1 MCPRSV
7 VGPIAGSGQIGGGR
21 LGTPGRWPHN
31 LSRRTVATGAI
42 LDQFRPDLQGNSPF
56 IVGVSGH
63 RDLDPA
69 ELPRLKDAVAAFIT
83 QLKSY
88 LPDTEV
94 HMVVGMA
101 PGADLLVVETAL
113 DLNVQIE
120 AVLPMSLDQYAAD
133 FQPHTLQHLKELLR
147 HPRVHC
153 VELRADAQESR
164 DAAPLSSVDA
174 RNAMYANL
182 TDTLIR
188 RSSLLLALW
197 DGRPSNLSGGTA
209 DTVLRY
215 LGVQIDASQDADA
228 LGFVSEVEELDPRT
242 RLVYWAPTARINVAP
257 LPLQRPACFL
267 SGAGDNALHAHPSMP
282 PCLKIQLEQFN
293 DYNLEFRTLSASGR
307 LGTPDSLLAPL
318 PRLGAGSRSELL
330 EDINAQYTKADAL
343 AVYYQRRSDRLF
355 DLFAIMAFAMGI
367 AYLMYDKLTSSRA
380 LLIVYLV
387 MLFTGLGA
395 YYVLEGRR
403 WFSKHLTYRALAET
417 LRARFYL
424 RLAGADHRVNSTE
437 VLALSGIDRFEGFS
451 WITFVLNSIE
461 PADISVLTDRPPESA
476 RQRCVEEAWIQSQHR
491 YFTVKVAVLE
501 KRSHRIE
508 RLKQALLV
516 SILVVISSLFISGD
530 TFDRMQTLRGIS
542 VKNMLTF
549 TLGLLAVLLGAWEL
563 HQNKMATR
571 ELLWQYRNQRGHF
584 ARAKALLSRLTSVRR
599 RQEVLAELG
608 KDSLMES
615 YLWTIHRYHR
625 EHEPPGG

>member
-1 MCPRSV
+1 M
-7 VGPIAGSGQIGGGR
+7 
-21 LGTPGRWPHN
+21 
-31 LSRRTVATGAI
+31 
-42 LDQFRPDLQGNSPF
+42 LDQFRPDVQGNSPF

-69 ELPRLKDAVAAFIT
+69 ELPRLKDAVAAFVT

-113 DLNVQIE
+113 DLNVQVE

-133 FQPHTLQHLKELLR
+133 FEPDTLQHLKELLR

-164 DAAPLSSVDA
+164 DVAPLSSVDA
-174 RNAMYANL
+174 RNAMYAKL
-182 TDTLIR
+182 TDTLMHT
-188 RSSLLLALW
+188 
-197 DGRPSNLSGGTA
+197 DG
-209 DTVLRY
+209 
-215 LGVQIDASQDADA
+215 SQDADA
-228 LGFVSEVEELDPRT
+228 LGFVSEVEDLDPGT
-242 RLVYWAPTARINVAP
+242 RLVYWAPTARINLAP
-257 LPLQRPACFL
+257 LPLQRPPCFL
-267 SGAGDNALHAHPSMP
+267 SGAGDNTLQAHPSMP
-282 PCLKIQLEQFN
+282 PWLKIQLEQFN

-318 PRLGAGSRSELL
+318 PRLGACSRSQLL

-424 RLAGADHRVNSTE
+424 RLAGADHRVNSAE

-451 WITFVLNSIE
+451 WIAFVLKSIE
-461 PADISVLTDRPPESA
+461 PADIPVLTDRPPESP
-476 RQRCVEEAWIQSQHR
+476 RQRCVEEAWIQNQHR

-501 KRSHRIE
+501 KRSRRIE

-516 SILVVISSLFISGD
+516 SILVVISSLFISGGA
-530 TFDRMQTLRGIS
+530 FDRMQTLLGIS
-542 VKNMLTF
+542 VKNLLTF
-549 TLGLLAVLLGAWEL
+549 TLGLMAILLGAWEL

-584 ARAKALLSRLTSVRR
+584 ARAKALLSRVTSVRR
-599 RQEVLAELG
+599 RNEVLAELG

>member
-1 MCPRSV
+1 M
-7 VGPIAGSGQIGGGR
+7 
-21 LGTPGRWPHN
+21 LN
-31 LSRRTVATGAI
+31 
-42 LDQFRPDLQGNSPF
+42 QFRRDVEGNSPF
-56 IVGVSGH
+56 LVGVSGH

-69 ELPRLKDAVAAFIT
+69 EVPRLKDAVAVFLS

-94 HMVVGMA
+94 HMVVGLA
-101 PGADLLVVETAL
+101 PGADLLVVATAL
-113 DLNVQIE
+113 DLNVQVE

-133 FQPHTLQHLKELLR
+133 FEPDALQHLKELVR

-153 VELRADAQESR
+153 VELRADAQRSR
-164 DAAPLSSVDA
+164 DGALLSSVDA
-174 RNAMYANL
+174 RNAMYANF
-182 TDTLIR
+182 TGTLIR
-188 RSSLLLALW
+188 RSSLLLGLW
-197 DGRPSNLSGGTA
+197 DGRPSNLAGGTA

-215 LGVQIDASQDADA
+215 LRVSTDESQEAHA
-228 LGFVSEVEELDPRT
+228 LRFVSEVDELDPRT
-242 RLVYWAPTARINVAP
+242 RLVYWVPTARINVAP
-257 LPLQRPACFL
+257 LPPQRLPCYL
-267 SGAGDNALHAHPSMP
+267 SGAGDNTLQAHPSMP
-282 PCLKIQLEQFN
+282 PSLKAQLERFN

-307 LGTPDSLLAPL
+307 LGTPDSLLTPL
-318 PRLGAGSRSELL
+318 PRLGAWSKSELL
-330 EDINAQYTKADAL
+330 EDMNAQYTKADAL

-355 DLFAIMAFAMGI
+355 HLFAIMAFAMGI
-367 AYLMYDKLTSSRA
+367 AYLMYEKLTASRA

-395 YYVLEGRR
+395 YYVLEGRS

-424 RLAGADHRVNSTE
+424 RLAGADHRVNSAE

-451 WITFVLNSIE
+451 WIAFVLKSIE
-461 PADISVLTDRPPESA
+461 PADLPVLTDRPAESS
-476 RQRCVEEAWIQSQHR
+476 RQRCVEEAWIQNQHR
-491 YFTVKVAVLE
+491 YFTAKVAVLE
-501 KRSHRIE
+501 KRSRRIE
-508 RLKQALLV
+508 RLKQVLLV
-516 SILVVISSLFISGD
+516 TILVVISSLFISGAA
-530 TFDRMQTLRGIS
+530 FERMQILFGIS

-549 TLGLLAVLLGAWEL
+549 TLGLLAILLGAWEL

-571 ELLWQYRNQRGHF
+571 ELLWQYRHQRGHF
-584 ARAKALLSRLTSVRR
+584 ARAKALLSRVTSM
-599 RQEVLAELG
+599 RQRHEVLAELG

>member
-1 MCPRSV
+1 M
-7 VGPIAGSGQIGGGR
+7 
-21 LGTPGRWPHN
+21 T
-31 LSRRTVATGAI
+31 
-42 LDQFRPDLQGNSPF
+42 
-56 IVGVSGH
+56 
-63 RDLDPA
+63 
-69 ELPRLKDAVAAFIT
+69 
-83 QLKSY
+83 
-88 LPDTEV
+88 
-94 HMVVGMA
+94 
-101 PGADLLVVETAL
+101 
-113 DLNVQIE
+113 
-120 AVLPMSLDQYAAD
+120 
-133 FQPHTLQHLKELLR
+133 
-147 HPRVHC
+147 
-153 VELRADAQESR
+153 
-164 DAAPLSSVDA
+164 PLSSVDA

-215 LGVQIDASQDADA
+215 LGVHTDESQDADA
-228 LGFVSEVEELDPRT
+228 LGFVSEVEELDPGT
-242 RLVYWAPTARINVAP
+242 RLVYWAPTARINVTP
-257 LPLQRPACFL
+257 LPLQRPPCFL
-267 SGAGDNALHAHPSMP
+267 SGAGDNTLQAHPSMP
-282 PCLKIQLEQFN
+282 PWLKIQLEQFN

-318 PRLGAGSRSELL
+318 PRLGACSRSELP

-424 RLAGADHRVNSTE
+424 RLAGADHRVNSAE

-451 WITFVLNSIE
+451 WIAFVLKSIE
-461 PADISVLTDRPPESA
+461 PANIPVLTDRPPESP
-476 RQRCVEEAWIQSQHR
+476 RQRCAEEAWIQNQHR

-501 KRSHRIE
+501 KRSRRIE

-516 SILVVISSLFISGD
+516 SILVVISSLYTSGGA
-530 TFDRMQTLRGIS
+530 FDRMQTLLGIS
-542 VKNMLTF
+542 VKNLLTF
-549 TLGLLAVLLGAWEL
+549 TLGLMAILLGAWEL

-584 ARAKALLSRLTSVRR
+584 ARAKALLSRVTSVRR
-599 RQEVLAELG
+599 RNEVLAELG

>member
-1 MCPRSV
+1 M
-7 VGPIAGSGQIGGGR
+7 
-21 LGTPGRWPHN
+21 
-31 LSRRTVATGAI
+31 
-42 LDQFRPDLQGNSPF
+42 DQFRPDAQGNSPF

-69 ELPRLKDAVAAFIT
+69 QLPRLKDAVAAFIT

-113 DLNVQIE
+113 DLNVQVE
-120 AVLPMSLDQYAAD
+120 AVLPMSLDEYAAD
-133 FQPHTLQHLKELLR
+133 FQPNALQHLKELLR

-153 VELRADAQESR
+153 VELRADARESR

-215 LGVQIDASQDADA
+215 LGVHTDESQDADA

-267 SGAGDNALHAHPSMP
+267 SGAGDNALQAHPSMP

-293 DYNLEFRTLSASGR
+293 EYNLEFRTLSASGR
-307 LGTPDSLLAPL
+307 LGTPDSLLATL

-424 RLAGADHRVNSTE
+424 RLAGADHRVNSIE

-501 KRSHRIE
+501 KRSRRIE

-530 TFDRMQTLRGIS
+530 SFDRMQTLLGIS

-584 ARAKALLSRLTSVRR
+584 ARAKALLSRVTSVRR
-599 RQEVLAELG
+599 RHEVLAELG

>member
-1 MCPRSV
+1 M
-7 VGPIAGSGQIGGGR
+7 
-21 LGTPGRWPHN
+21 
-31 LSRRTVATGAI
+31 
-42 LDQFRPDLQGNSPF
+42 LDQFRPDVQGNSPF

-63 RDLDPA
+63 RDLDPT
-69 ELPRLKDAVAAFIT
+69 ELPRLKDAVAAFVT

-101 PGADLLVVETAL
+101 PGADLLVVETVL
-113 DLNVQIE
+113 DLNVQVE

-133 FQPHTLQHLKELLR
+133 FEPDTLQHLKELLR

-153 VELRADAQESR
+153 VELHADAQESP
-164 DAAPLSSVDA
+164 DVAPLSSVDA

-215 LGVQIDASQDADA
+215 LGVHTDESQDADA
-228 LGFVSEVEELDPRT
+228 LGFVSEVEELDPGT

-257 LPLQRPACFL
+257 LPLQRPPCFL
-267 SGAGDNALHAHPSMP
+267 SGAGDNTLQAHPSMP
-282 PCLKIQLEQFN
+282 PWLKIQLEQFN
-293 DYNLEFRTLSASGR
+293 DYNFEFRTLSASGR

-318 PRLGAGSRSELL
+318 PRLGACSRSQLL
-330 EDINAQYTKADAL
+330 EHINAQYTKADAL

-395 YYVLEGRR
+395 YYALEGRR

-424 RLAGADHRVNSTE
+424 RLAGADHRVNSAE

-451 WITFVLNSIE
+451 WIAFVLKSIE
-461 PADISVLTDRPPESA
+461 PADISVLTDRPPESP
-476 RQRCVEEAWIQSQHR
+476 RQRCVEEAWIQNQHR

-501 KRSHRIE
+501 KRSRRIE

-516 SILVVISSLFISGD
+516 SILVVISSLFISGGA
-530 TFDRMQTLRGIS
+530 FDRMQTLLGIS
-542 VKNMLTF
+542 VKNLLTF
-549 TLGLLAVLLGAWEL
+549 TLGLMAILLGAWEL

-584 ARAKALLSRLTSVRR
+584 ARAKALLSRVTSVRR
-599 RQEVLAELG
+599 RNEVLAELG

>member
-1 MCPRSV
+1 M
-7 VGPIAGSGQIGGGR
+7 
-21 LGTPGRWPHN
+21 
-31 LSRRTVATGAI
+31 
-42 LDQFRPDLQGNSPF
+42 LDQFRPDVQGNSPF

-69 ELPRLKDAVAAFIT
+69 ELPRLKDAIATFVT

-94 HMVVGMA
+94 QLMVGMA
-101 PGADLLVVETAL
+101 PGADLLVAETAL
-113 DLNVQIE
+113 DLNVQLE
-120 AVLPMSLDQYAAD
+120 AILPMSLDQYAAD
-133 FQPHTLQHLKELLR
+133 FEPDTLQHLKELLR

-153 VELRADAQESR
+153 VELRADGHESR
-164 DAAPLSSVDA
+164 DVAPLSSVDA
-174 RNAMYANL
+174 RDAMYANL

-215 LGVQIDASQDADA
+215 LGVRTDESQDADV
-228 LGFVSEVEELDPRT
+228 LGFVSEVEELDPGT
-242 RLVYWAPTARINVAP
+242 RLVYWVPTARINVAP
-257 LPLQRPACFL
+257 LPLQRPPCFL
-267 SGAGDNALHAHPSMP
+267 SGAGDNTLQAHPSMP
-282 PCLKIQLEQFN
+282 PWLKIQLEQFN
-293 DYNLEFRTLSASGR
+293 DYNLEFRTLSESGR
-307 LGTPDSLLAPL
+307 LGTPDSLLTPL
-318 PRLGAGSRSELL
+318 PRLDACSRSGPL
-330 EDINAQYTKADAL
+330 EDIDAQYAKADAL

-355 DLFAIMAFAMGI
+355 DLFAVMAFAMGI

-424 RLAGADHRVNSTE
+424 RLAGADHRVNSAE

-451 WITFVLNSIE
+451 WIAFVLKSIE
-461 PADISVLTDRPPESA
+461 PADIPLLTDRPSESP
-476 RQRCVEEAWIQSQHR
+476 RQRCVEEAWIENQHR
-491 YFTVKVAVLE
+491 YFTVKVAALE
-501 KRSHRIE
+501 KRSRRVE
-508 RLKQALLV
+508 RLKQTLLV
-516 SILVVISSLFISGD
+516 SILVIISSLFISGSA
-530 TFDRMQTLRGIS
+530 FDRMQMLFGIS

-549 TLGLLAVLLGAWEL
+549 TLGLMAILLGAWEL

-584 ARAKALLSRLTSVRR
+584 ARAKTLLSRMTSVRR
-599 RQEVLAELG
+599 RHEVLAELG